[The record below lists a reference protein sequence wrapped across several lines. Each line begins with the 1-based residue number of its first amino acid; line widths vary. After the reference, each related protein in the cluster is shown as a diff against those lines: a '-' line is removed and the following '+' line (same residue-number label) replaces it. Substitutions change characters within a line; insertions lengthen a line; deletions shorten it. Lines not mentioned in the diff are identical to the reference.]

1 MWSGFGLE
9 SGLSEGGKEGCIAEL
24 ECRGRAREK
33 KVCFT
38 SALLLCMHSIWFDF
52 GSQLKR

>member
-38 SALLLCMHSIWFDF
+38 SALLLCMRSIWFDF
-52 GSQLKR
+52 GSELKR